1 MNAKEGETNS
11 EYQDIGILYQKD
23 NTLIGLGQIN
33 RVFLSK
39 FLEGKLLVSK
49 NNVIKGTE
57 FGKYRAYNEGW
68 YNQRDQPRKTD
79 WGGYNRALIV
89 MLRNNKK

>member
-11 EYQDIGILYQKD
+11 EYQDIGILYRKD

-49 NNVIKGTE
+49 NNVIKSTE
-57 FGKYRAYNEGW
+57 FGKYRAYNEG
-68 YNQRDQPRKTD
+68 
-79 WGGYNRALIV
+79 
-89 MLRNNKK
+89 